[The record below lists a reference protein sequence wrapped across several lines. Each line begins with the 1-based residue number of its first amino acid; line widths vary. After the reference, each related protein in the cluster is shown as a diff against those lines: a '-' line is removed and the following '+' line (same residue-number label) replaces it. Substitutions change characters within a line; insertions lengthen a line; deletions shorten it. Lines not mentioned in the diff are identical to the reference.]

1 MMKPLRH
8 PPRRYTTGTGFPKVF
23 ARDMA
28 STDVSPRSSANPAV
42 WALILIGLAL
52 LFRLWGAT
60 AIGFGTGEAYYVS
73 SARELHLSYFDQPP
87 LSLWIIW
94 ATMKLTGSE
103 AVWLLRL
110 PFVLMF
116 VVTSFLVYRLGEKVH
131 SGWAGFYAVLILN
144 VSAIFTLSVGSW
156 LQPDAPMMLFWAA
169 TCLVLVDIF
178 VGQGG
183 ERPWRNWLLAGL
195 WLGLT
200 LLSKYHGAFIGL
212 GAAIF
217 MLVNANARRWF
228 AHPAP
233 YVAALLALVI
243 FLPVPIWNAQNHWVS
258 FAFQGGRAL
267 AEEGWNWARLI
278 RMIVGQLLYIVPWLA
293 LPAIWV
299 GLHAIFAGPRA
310 QYPQGSVPGAAA
322 LLAYI
327 GVPPVIF
334 FTLVALWSDTQFH
347 FHWQAPGYMSL
358 FIILAASTA
367 VIARRHAWL
376 IRTWLGATA
385 AITVLLIGALLS
397 HAATGWARQA
407 FPGQWEDPTVP
418 QMAWTEVGEALNRL
432 NAFATPDTFVG
443 GLNWIECG
451 YLDAQTAG
459 RAPLPCI
466 GEDPRNIAFNVN
478 LADLA
483 GRSGYFV
490 TRTTDP
496 QSAIAYLA
504 PLFDSV
510 SLVETVD
517 IKRNGL
523 VEIPDLQI
531 LSASNFHFDGPVPNV
546 SGRSVSLLELPRTAI
561 TRVEGQVTGSGPVD
575 LWLDSVQVA
584 SFTAN
589 GPTAFAFD
597 APGRWDV
604 GARNSTLEITGSE
617 DVEFTAVSVTRQ

>member
-1 MMKPLRH
+1 
-8 PPRRYTTGTGFPKVF
+8 
-23 ARDMA
+23 MA
-28 STDVSPRSSANPAV
+28 SSDVSPRSSANPAV

-60 AIGFGTGEAYYVS
+60 AIGFGTGEAYYAS

-217 MLVNANARRWF
+217 MLANANARRWF

-267 AEEGWNWARLI
+267 AEESWNWARLI

-358 FIILAASTA
+358 FIILAASTT

-466 GEDPRNIAFNVN
+466 GEDPRNIAFNVD

-496 QSAIAYLA
+496 QSSIAYLA
-504 PLFDSV
+504 QLFDSV

-531 LSASNFHFDGPVPNV
+531 LSATNFHFDGSVPDV

-575 LWLDSVQVA
+575 LWLDGVQVA

-604 GARNSTLEITGSE
+604 GARNSTLEITGPE

>member
-1 MMKPLRH
+1 MRH

-28 STDVSPRSSANPAV
+28 SSDVSPRSSANPAV

-60 AIGFGTGEAYYVS
+60 AIGFGTGEAYYAS

-217 MLVNANARRWF
+217 MLANANARRWF

-267 AEEGWNWARLI
+267 AEESWNWARLI

-358 FIILAASTA
+358 FIILAASTT

-466 GEDPRNIAFNVN
+466 GEDPRNIAFNVD

-496 QSAIAYLA
+496 QSSIAYLA
-504 PLFDSV
+504 QLFDSV

-531 LSASNFHFDGPVPNV
+531 LSATNFHFDGSVPDV

-575 LWLDSVQVA
+575 LWLDGVQVA

-604 GARNSTLEITGSE
+604 GARNSTLEITGPE

>member
-1 MMKPLRH
+1 
-8 PPRRYTTGTGFPKVF
+8 
-23 ARDMA
+23 MA
-28 STDVSPRSSANPAV
+28 STEMSPRPSANPAT
-42 WALILIGLAL
+42 WALILIGIAL
-52 LFRLWGAT
+52 VLRLWGAT

-73 SARELHLSYFDQPP
+73 SARELQLSYFDQPP

-116 VVTSFLVYRLGEKVH
+116 VITSWLVYRLGEKVH

-144 VSAIFTLSVGSW
+144 ASAIFSLSVGSW

-178 VGQGG
+178 CGQGG

-217 MLVNANARRWF
+217 MLANANARRWF
-228 AHPAP
+228 FHPAP

-376 IRTWLGATA
+376 IRSWLGITVAV
-385 AITVLLIGALLS
+385 TVLLIGALLS

-432 NAFATPDTFVG
+432 DAFAKPDSFVG
-443 GLNWIECG
+443 SLNWIDCG

-490 TRTTDP
+490 TRTADP

-510 SLVETVD
+510 SLAETVD

-531 LSASNFHFDGPVPNV
+531 LSATNFHFDGPVPNV
-546 SGRSVSLLELPRTAI
+546 AGRSVSLLELPRTAI
-561 TRVEGQVTGSGPVD
+561 THVEGQLSGSGTVELWFDGALLGSVPVEG
-575 LWLDSVQVA
+575 S
-584 SFTAN
+584 T
-589 GPTAFAFD
+589 PFAFD
-597 APGRWDV
+597 TTARWDV
-604 GARNSTLEITGSE
+604 GARNVALEIRGPEGVQFTG
-617 DVEFTAVSVTRQ
+617 VSITRK